1 MKRIY
6 SAVIESSGMYPLQ
19 AFYLAWSL
27 REFAGVANKDIK
39 FRYFPRSNYSQVFK
53 PLERLGIELI
63 PIKENKLYA
72 HPWCRKIIG
81 LNLLE
86 AYEADEFVLLDCD
99 IIVREAPHSIQGFI
113 QAKPVDFAN
122 PPLEY
127 LEEIYSLGGL
137 RLKKAE
143 SDIDKSET
151 AFGNCNG
158 GVYVIPASIFG
169 RLHNAWGSW
178 AHWCLDNKEKF
189 GKYSMHVDQVA
200 FAMAVS
206 SEKLPFRELSKEDNF
221 PVHVE
226 QNAERD
232 CIPNVIHYHNALDE
246 QMFLKKLGNLHK
258 VNSTIEDINRG
269 LLKAR
274 SVEFDNQ
281 LFWNA
286 RYTIYPGLGSG
297 LGSRGDSLKYKQKV
311 IQQIIK
317 LHSCKKVLDIC
328 SGDGEVMKDISTNL
342 RLLAFD
348 VSECSKKLYLQNNPN
363 AEWTLLDI
371 TKDKPSEEGD
381 LNICLDSLIH
391 LSQKAQYEASVKNIC
406 ELVGP
411 VLVSGFNEA
420 PSEFGPMTYF
430 HESLADTIH
439 RFGRAMLIIGKYR
452 DVTLFYLHPRSN
464 GKNKR
469 DIKNETLNLA
479 SPFIACPFRLIHV
492 LTSSKN
498 TIGFFPD
505 QTSRCIEYPWFIEKI
520 ENLKPRSLVD
530 VGSGVSVVPILSA
543 RLGCSVTTIDN
554 HPMKRTQESKNEWDE
569 WGFLDY
575 SLFHQA
581 IQSLRLSFEQIN
593 PAEKADMVIS
603 ISVIEHIPADL
614 RKTWIKHAYQILKN
628 HGVLLLSIDTVPFS
642 QKLWNRSQGLLVE
655 DEKLHG
661 TIQDL
666 VNELED
672 TGFLVEEKVYHE
684 QLPSSKTGLLMMMLR
699 KTSEG

>member
-1 MKRIY
+1 
-6 SAVIESSGMYPLQ
+6 
-19 AFYLAWSL
+19 
-27 REFAGVANKDIK
+27 
-39 FRYFPRSNYSQVFK
+39 
-53 PLERLGIELI
+53 
-63 PIKENKLYA
+63 
-72 HPWCRKIIG
+72 
-81 LNLLE
+81 
-86 AYEADEFVLLDCD
+86 
-99 IIVREAPHSIQGFI
+99 
-113 QAKPVDFAN
+113 
-122 PPLEY
+122 
-127 LEEIYSLGGL
+127 
-137 RLKKAE
+137 
-143 SDIDKSET
+143 
-151 AFGNCNG
+151 
-158 GVYVIPASIFG
+158 
-169 RLHNAWGSW
+169 
-178 AHWCLDNKEKF
+178 
-189 GKYSMHVDQVA
+189 
-200 FAMAVS
+200 
-206 SEKLPFRELSKEDNF
+206 
-221 PVHVE
+221 
-226 QNAERD
+226 
-232 CIPNVIHYHNALDE
+232 
-246 QMFLKKLGNLHK
+246 MFLKKLGNLHK

-328 SGDGEVMKDISTNL
+328 SGDGEVMKDISSNL

-391 LSQKAQYEASVKNIC
+391 LSQKTQYEASVRNIC

-492 LTSSKN
+492 LASSKN

-593 PAEKADMVIS
+593 PVEKADMVIS

-628 HGVLLLSIDTVPFS
+628 HGVLLLSIDTDPFS